1 MMVFKRALPRR
12 TFLRGVGASLAL
24 PLLDAMVPAFTAV
37 AKSAA
42 APVRRLG
49 FVYTPNGYIKE
60 YWTPDVVGKDFDFKR
75 SLKALEPF
83 REQVQL
89 VSGLANLQAEA
100 MGDPPGLHARGGTA
114 WITGT
119 HAKATEGADV
129 RAGISADQVAAQA
142 LGQETVLP
150 SLELATEQNEQ
161 LVGNCEAGY
170 SCIYEN
176 TFSWKDATTPLP
188 MEVHPRVVFERLFGD
203 GATPEEQQW
212 HREVSGSILDLV
224 RDRVNDLQ
232 RQLGAGDQLRLGQ
245 YLESVRDIESRI
257 QRAEAQAE
265 DPQTGELPPRPSDI
279 PQVFEEHAKLM
290 FDLQVAAYQAD
301 ITRVIAFQLCR
312 EVSPRV
318 YQNLGIPDQH
328 HAASHHGN
336 RPEQKD
342 KTAKIDAYHVELLTY
357 YLEKLQ
363 AAPDGDGSLLDN
375 MILLYGGGLGD
386 PNPHAIIDLPNVI
399 IGGGGG
405 TLKGNR
411 HISYPVT
418 DYVPQTNLLVTLLDK
433 AGVPVDTLG
442 DSTGRLKE
450 INQPEGLSDV

>member
-1 MMVFKRALPRR
+1 MIVVKRALPRR
-12 TFLRGVGASLAL
+12 TFLRGAGASLAL
-24 PLLDAMVPAFTAV
+24 PFLDAMVPAFTAV
-37 AKSAA
+37 ARSAA
-42 APVRRLG
+42 APVSRLG

-60 YWTPDVVGKDFDFKR
+60 FWTPDTAGPNFEFKR
-75 SLKALEPF
+75 SLKALEPY
-83 REQVQL
+83 RDKVTV

-114 WITGT
+114 WLTGT
-119 HAKATEGADV
+119 HAKATEGVDV
-129 RAGISADQVAAQA
+129 RAGISADQVAARA
-142 LGQETVLP
+142 VGHETVLP

-161 LVGNCEAGY
+161 MVGNCEGGY

-188 MEVHPRVVFERLFGD
+188 METHPRVVFQRLFGD
-203 GATPEEQQW
+203 GATPEEQRW
-212 HREVSGSILDLV
+212 HRELSGSILDLV
-224 RDRVNDLQ
+224 RDRVRELQ

-245 YLESVRDIESRI
+245 YLDSVRDIEARI
-257 QRAEAQAE
+257 ARAEAQVE
-265 DPQTGELPPRPSDI
+265 NPETGELPPRPSDI
-279 PQVFEEHAKLM
+279 PRLFGDHARLM

-336 RPEQKD
+336 RPEQKE
-342 KTAKIDAYHVELLTY
+342 KTAKIDAYHVELLAY
-357 YLEKLQ
+357 YLDKLQ
-363 AAPDGDGSLLDN
+363 AIPDGDGTLLDN
-375 MILLYGGGLGD
+375 IILLYGGGLGD

-405 TLKGNR
+405 RLEGGR
-411 HISYPVT
+411 HLSYPVT

-433 AGVPVDTLG
+433 AGVPVDKLG
-442 DSTGRLKE
+442 DSTGRLRE
-450 INQPEGLSDV
+450 LQHAEGLPGV